1 MIDVYS
7 ANTPNGVKVT
17 IALEEMGEPYD
28 LHVLSLSEK
37 DQKQPNFLKINPNG
51 RIPAIIDND
60 GPDGKTLRVF
70 ESGAILLYLAEKYGK
85 LLPSNPQD
93 RIDAIA
99 WAFFQT
105 GGIGPIMGQ
114 AGFFKKN
121 FPEFADGFDRFNSE
135 SHRLVSVMDGVLKH
149 KKYLAGGDISIADI
163 MNYGWLDRA
172 PNYFGFDVSPYPA
185 VLAWLDRMSSR
196 DGVKKGMAAFSGS

>member
-1 MIDVYS
+1 MIEVYS

-28 LHVLSLSEK
+28 LHVLNLSAK
-37 DQKQPNFLKINPNG
+37 DQKQPTFLKINPNG
-51 RIPAIIDND
+51 RIPAIVDND
-60 GPDGKTLRVF
+60 GPYGKTLRVF

-105 GGIGPIMGQ
+105 GV
-114 AGFFKKN
+114 N
-121 FPEFADGFDRFNSE
+121 F
-135 SHRLVSVMDGVLKH
+135 
-149 KKYLAGGDISIADI
+149 
-163 MNYGWLDRA
+163 GWLDRA
-172 PNYFGFDVSPYPA
+172 PNYFGFDMSPYPS
-185 VLAWLDRMSSR
+185 VTTWLERMSSR
-196 DGVKKGMAAFSGS
+196 DGVKKGMAALSGS

>member
-17 IALEEMGEPYD
+17 IALEEIGEPYN
-28 LHVLSLSEK
+28 LHVLNLSEK
-37 DQKQPNFLKINPNG
+37 DQKQPDFIKINPNG

-60 GPDGKTLRVF
+60 GPDGKRLRVF

-85 LLPSNPQD
+85 LLPSDPQD

-121 FPEFADGFDRFNSE
+121 FPEFQDGFDRFNSE
-135 SHRLVSVMDGVLKH
+135 SHRLVSVMDDVLKH
-149 KKYLAGGDISIADI
+149 KQYLAGDDMSIADI

-172 PNYFGFDVSPYPA
+172 PNYFGFDMSSYPA
-185 VLAWLDRMSSR
+185 VLGWLKRMSSR
-196 DGVKKGMAAFSGS
+196 DGVKKGMAALSGG

>member
-51 RIPAIIDND
+51 RIPAIIDN
-60 GPDGKTLRVF
+60 
-70 ESGAILLYLAEKYGK
+70 GAILLYLAEKYGK

-149 KKYLAGGDISIADI
+149 KKYLAGDDISIADI

-196 DGVKKGMAAFSGS
+196 DGVKKGMAALSGNFTFSLSCFG